1 MLLTL
6 LRHGEV
12 NGRTQVLR
20 GRSDPALSNEGEQ
33 QLQRALA
40 FIQPGVTA
48 LACSPLRR
56 CQDFAQRYT
65 QTHRLPLHVVDELR
79 EIDFGDWEELT
90 LKQAEAHDPS
100 CFAQFK
106 HDTAHWCPPNGEA
119 YDAFRQ
125 RVYSALQTLCRLR
138 ASHLLVI
145 THGGVIRVLLAEL
158 LDLSPTSAARFGIPL
173 AGIAQLWIDDS
184 NLESDPIRG
193 SLLRL
198 HWLES
203 LCHGNGGS

>member
-12 NGRTQVLR
+12 EGRAQVLR
-20 GRSDPALSNEGEQ
+20 GRSDPMLSAHGFG
-33 QLQRALA
+33 QLQRVFDTLDT
-40 FIQPGVTA
+40 QPTA

-56 CQDFAQRYT
+56 CAAFAELQSSLL
-65 QTHRLPLHVVDELR
+65 QLPLHSIDQLR

-90 LKQAEAHDPS
+90 LNEAEANTPEN
-100 CFAQFK
+100 FARFK
-106 HDTAHWCPPNGEA
+106 NDTANWCPPNGEA
-119 YDAFRQ
+119 YAEFRQ
-125 RVYSALQTLCRLR
+125 RVRSAVQTLCSLR

-145 THGGVIRVLLAEL
+145 THGGVIRALLAEL
-158 LDLSPTSAARFGIPL
+158 LDLSPASAGRFGVPL
-173 AGIAQLWIDDS
+173 AGIAQLWIDDKG
-184 NLESDPIRG
+184 LHSDPVRG

-203 LCHGNGGS
+203 PCS